1 MRASGFWTQRDL
13 KPFYVNM
20 VRSKLVWAGRVWL
33 GAALAFASH
42 FALANYPCSGSK
54 GGVAKCAGA
63 SFVCNDGSISASKKI
78 CSGAPAQPVLSFIAP
93 QRAAVDG
100 CSCRSGNICTGPRG
114 GQYCLSDSGAKSYLR
129 R

>member
-1 MRASGFWTQRDL
+1 MA
-13 KPFYVNM
+13 
-20 VRSKLVWAGRVWL
+20 RSKLAWAGRGLL
-33 GAALAFASH
+33 GVALAFASH
-42 FALANYPCSGSK
+42 FALANYPCSGGK

-78 CSGAPAQPVLSFIAP
+78 CSGAPSQPALSFMAP
-93 QRAAVDG
+93 QRSTADG
-100 CSCRSGNICTGPRG
+100 CSCRSAKICTGPRG